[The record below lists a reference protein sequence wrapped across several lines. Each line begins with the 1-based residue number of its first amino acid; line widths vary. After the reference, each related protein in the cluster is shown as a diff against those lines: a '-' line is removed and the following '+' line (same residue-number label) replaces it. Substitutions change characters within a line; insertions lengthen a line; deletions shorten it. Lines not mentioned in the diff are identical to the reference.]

1 VNAGHLHLCATDPP
15 GDDQFMQPIRVML
28 VDDHR
33 AFVETVAIQ
42 LREQPD
48 LQVVAAESVAQRALD
63 PAIVHSVDVAVLD
76 LLLGG
81 MDGIGGIDGIEL
93 GTELRRINR
102 SIALVALTESETAE
116 RAAAAISA
124 GFTGW
129 VSKDATIEELVAV
142 IRGVRAGETHVPS
155 HLLAAALR
163 RSMTRGAARHEAEKR
178 LRSLSLREQQVLE
191 LLVCGLDRRGIGERL
206 YISPNTVRTHQ
217 QHIMCKLDV
226 HSVLGAVALVRASHA
241 DPTAEA
247 VSR

>member
-1 VNAGHLHLCATDPP
+1 
-15 GDDQFMQPIRVML
+15 MQPIRVML

-42 LREQPD
+42 LRAQPD
-48 LQVVAAESVAQRALD
+48 LQVVAAESVPQRALD
-63 PAIVHSVDVAVLD
+63 PAIVQSVDVAVLD

-81 MDGIGGIDGIEL
+81 MDGIEL

-155 HLLAAALR
+155 HLLATALR
-163 RSMTRGAARHEAEKR
+163 RSMTRGAAQHEAEKR

-226 HSVLGAVALVRASHA
+226 HSVLGAVALVRASHV
-241 DPTAEA
+241 DPTVEA